1 MSSAPQRARAKV
13 VYPDCDGKPIA
24 ENTLQ
29 YEWVV
34 TIKGNLD
41 LLFRDRP
48 DVFIAGD
55 LLWYPV
61 EGSPK
66 ICTAPDAMVAFGR
79 PKGHR
84 PSYKQWEEG
93 NVPPQV
99 VFDVLSHRNRPPEMK
114 AKLAFYESY
123 GVQEYYIYDPQKDA
137 LWGYQRAGEELLAT
151 PDSLM
156 NGWVSPRLRIRFNCS
171 ETPMRI
177 EYPDGSPFL
186 TLDQIAAQRD
196 RFARERDLAEHE
208 RDLAEH
214 GRDLAEH
221 GRDLAERERDLA
233 ERERDLAERER
244 DRVVRDLDDERER
257 TARLAAKLREMG
269 IEP

>member
-1 MSSAPQRARAKV
+1 MSSARSRTAV
-13 VYPDCDGKPIA
+13 IYPDCDGKPIA

-29 YEWVV
+29 FEWIV

-93 NVPPQV
+93 GVAPQV
-99 VFDVLSHRNRPPEMK
+99 VFEVLSHRNRPPEMR
-114 AKLAFYESY
+114 AKLAFYERH
-123 GVQEYYIYDPQKDA
+123 GVQEYLIYDPQTDG
-137 LWGYQRAGEELLAT
+137 LRGYQRINDELVEI
-151 PDSLM
+151 PDM
-156 NGWVSPRLRIRFNCS
+156 RDWTSPLLGIRFDCS
-171 ETPMRI
+171 ESPMRI
-177 EYPDGSPFL
+177 LYPDGSPFL
-186 TLDQIAAQRD
+186 TLDEIAAQRD
-196 RFARERDLAEHE
+196 AFARERDAAE
-208 RDLAEH
+208 RKRIA
-214 GRDLAEH
+214 
-221 GRDLAERERDLA
+221 AERELNAAEQERNTAIQERDQIARELES
-233 ERERDLAERER
+233 EREQA
-244 DRVVRDLDDERER
+244 
-257 TARLAAKLREMG
+257 ARMAAKLREMG
-269 IEP
+269 IDI

>member
-41 LLFRDRP
+41 LLFRDRA
-48 DVFIAGD
+48 DVFVAGD

-93 NVPPQV
+93 NIPPQV
-99 VFDVLSHRNRPPEMK
+99 VFEVLSHRNRPPEMR
-114 AKLAFYESY
+114 AKLGFYERH

-137 LWGYQRAGEELLAT
+137 LWGYQRNGEEQVAT
-151 PDSLM
+151 PGALM
-156 NGWVSPRLRIRFNCS
+156 DGWVSPLLGVRFNCS

-186 TLDQIAAQRD
+186 TLDEIAAQRD
-196 RFARERDLAEHE
+196 AFARARN
-208 RDLAEH
+208 
-214 GRDLAEH
+214 
-221 GRDLAERERDLA
+221 LAERERDLA
-233 ERERDLAERER
+233 ARERDLAAHERDLAAHERDLMARELENERER
-244 DRVVRDLDDERER
+244 A
-257 TARLAAKLREMG
+257 ARMAAKLREMG